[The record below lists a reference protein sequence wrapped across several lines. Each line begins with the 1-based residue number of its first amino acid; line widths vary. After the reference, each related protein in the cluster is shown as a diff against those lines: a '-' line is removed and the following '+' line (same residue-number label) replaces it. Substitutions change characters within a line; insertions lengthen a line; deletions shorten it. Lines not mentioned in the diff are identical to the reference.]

1 MKRACTCVQTC
12 PIAQQNERLS
22 LFRMQEPLP
31 LQVHPAPWP
40 HACTAHMHVLG
51 CKKRPAEHEGGDV
64 ESTALL
70 MLLLLLQRHCIAQR
84 FRVEKGFSPFH
95 SGACIEAVK
104 NAASRSKPGRRLSAN
119 HML

>member
-1 MKRACTCVQTC
+1 MHPGHGHGQRACGHMHALHTFTLY
-12 PIAQQNERLS
+12 LS
-22 LFRMQEPLP
+22 LHTCSSM
-31 LQVHPAPWP
+31 
-40 HACTAHMHVLG
+40 LG

-70 MLLLLLQRHCIAQR
+70 MLLLLLLLQRHCIAHHR

-104 NAASRSKPGRRLSAN
+104 NAASRSKPGGRLSAN